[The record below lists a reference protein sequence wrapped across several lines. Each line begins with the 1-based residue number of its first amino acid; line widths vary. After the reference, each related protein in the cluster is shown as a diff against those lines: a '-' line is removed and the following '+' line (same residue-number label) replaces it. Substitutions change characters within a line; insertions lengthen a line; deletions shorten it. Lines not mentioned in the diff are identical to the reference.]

1 MNSNQHLSR
10 SLPAFN
16 FSGFVSW
23 LRIINLKILSFLGK
37 FYLFSIKSFSVS
49 FAFLCGLCAEFWLSP
64 VFLCDLCGLKGFYQR
79 LSAEISGKKV
89 LIFSASP
96 CRNLASSVAKGA
108 RFWSLILPP
117 RYVSVVALIFLI
129 STLLGAQNQ
138 DATQNS
144 QRRVFTFKSETEL
157 VLVNVVARDKQ
168 GNLIEDLKRG
178 DFTILEDGKP
188 QTISSFDYEHI
199 DSAPLPAVAGA
210 SQQSVTG
217 QPIPA
222 KPILTVKDAEEAL
235 NNKRVIVL
243 FFDLSSMNPDEIQRA
258 VDAARKYVQ
267 NKMSSADM
275 IAIVSLASSLRL
287 DQDFTPDRSQLLKVL
302 NRFSR
307 SEGQG
312 MDNGLTGDADGNEE
326 TGNAYT
332 PDETEYN
339 QFNTDRKLEAL
350 QSLSQVLARFN
361 QKKSIIYF
369 SSGVTQTGIEN
380 QTALRAAINTA
391 VKANV
396 AIYTMDARG
405 LEAQPPGGSAQTA
418 SLRGTAMYSG
428 NAVQSSLDKNFAS
441 QETLTTLAGDTG
453 GKAFLDTNDL
463 GQVFDRVQR
472 DTSVYYVLGFKSN
485 NPLRDGRFRR
495 IEVKVN
501 RPGLKLEFRKGYYA
515 PKDFRHFTAEDK
527 DKQMQDELA
536 SELPSTDVAV
546 YMAAAYFRLEENKF
560 YTPVSLVVPGS
571 QIPFTKGGDKDKA
584 SLDVIGEVLDELK
597 RPVGS
602 VRETVKLSLDAS
614 QEVKRK
620 NVQYT
625 TGFVLGVGKYHFKF
639 VVRENES
646 GRLGSFETDFVV
658 PDIRKAPLK
667 MSSIVL
673 ANQRKENSKKGQ
685 NPLVRDGS
693 EIIPNIAHV
702 FTPDQHLFF
711 FYEVYEPAK
720 DKAPSPSSPPANGSE
735 KGEPKEKPASIKNP
749 IHLLTSI
756 QFFNGKIKAFETPL
770 VEARQL
776 NAPER
781 KAAVFQFDIPL
792 SQLKPGFYTCQV
804 SVIDDAS
811 GNFSFPRL
819 PLLVRDKPS
828 TPSVTTA
835 ASPTGGGTN

>member
-1 MNSNQHLSR
+1 MKSKRPISTR
-10 SLPAFN
+10 SL
-16 FSGFVSW
+16 S
-23 LRIINLKILSFLGK
+23 L
-37 FYLFSIKSFSVS
+37 
-49 FAFLCGLCAEFWLSP
+49 
-64 VFLCDLCGLKGFYQR
+64 
-79 LSAEISGKKV
+79 V
-89 LIFSASP
+89 LIAVL
-96 CRNLASSVAKGA
+96 LASGIA
-108 RFWSLILPP
+108 
-117 RYVSVVALIFLI
+117 
-129 STLLGAQNQ
+129 AQNQ
-138 DATQNS
+138 NPPQQEKNSS
-144 QRRVFTFKSETEL
+144 QRIFTFKTDTEL
-157 VLVNVVARDKQ
+157 VLVNVIAHDKQ
-168 GNLIEDLKRG
+168 GNLVQDLKPE

-188 QTISSFDYEHI
+188 QRVSSFDYEHI
-199 DSAPLPAVAGA
+199 DSTPMVAAAGTGPA
-210 SQQSVTG
+210 QQSVTE
-217 QPIPA
+217 QPPVPT
-222 KPILTVKDAEEAL
+222 KPVLTSKDAEDAL
-235 NNKRVIVL
+235 SNKRVIVL
-243 FFDLSSMNPDEIQRA
+243 FFDLSSMGPDEVQRA
-258 VDAARKYVQ
+258 VDAARKYIQ
-267 NKMSSADM
+267 NKMTSADM

-287 DQDFTPDRSQLLKVL
+287 DQDFTPDRARLLKVL
-302 NRFSR
+302 NRFSH

-312 MDNGLTGDADGNEE
+312 MDNGSTGDADGIEE

-350 QSLSQVLARFN
+350 QSLSQVLAKFN

-369 SSGVTQTGIEN
+369 SSGMTQTGIEN

-396 AIYTMDARG
+396 AIYTMDSRG
-405 LEAQPPGGSAQTA
+405 LEAQPPGGSAATA

-428 NAVQSSLDKNFAS
+428 NAVQSSLDRNFAS

-472 DTSVYYVLGFKSN
+472 DTSVYYVVGYKSN
-485 NPLRDGRFRR
+485 NPLRDGHFRR

-501 RPGLKLEFRKGYYA
+501 RPGLKLEYRKGYYA
-515 PKDFRHFTAEDK
+515 PKDFKHFNAEDK
-527 DKQMQDELA
+527 DRQMQDELA
-536 SELPSTDVAV
+536 SDLPSTDVAV
-546 YMAAAYFRLEENKF
+546 YMAASYFRLDEGRF
-560 YTPVSLVVPGS
+560 YIPVSLVVPGS

-584 SLDVIGEVLDELK
+584 TIDVMGEVQDELK

-614 QEVKRK
+614 QEVQRK

-625 TGFVLGVGKYHFKF
+625 TGFVLAPGKYHFKF

-646 GRLGSFETDFVV
+646 GRIGSFETDFTI

-667 MSSIVL
+667 MSSVVL
-673 ANQRKENSKKGQ
+673 ASQRRENTKKGQ

-693 EIIPNIAHV
+693 EVIPNIAHV
-702 FTPDQHLFF
+702 FTPDQHLFL

-720 DKAPSPSSPPANGSE
+720 DKTPTPA
-735 KGEPKEKPASIKNP
+735 PASTDAKDKAPAPAIKNP

-781 KAAVFQFDIPL
+781 KAAVFQFDVPL
-792 SQLKPGFYTCQV
+792 AQLKPGFYTCQV
-804 SVIDDAS
+804 SVIDDAG

-819 PLLVRDKPS
+819 PLLVREKPS
-828 TPSVTTA
+828 APSATTA
-835 ASPTGGGTN
+835 ASPTGGRN

>member
-1 MNSNQHLSR
+1 VKSNKSVSR
-10 SLPAFN
+10 SLP
-16 FSGFVSW
+16 S
-23 LRIINLKILSFLGK
+23 LD
-37 FYLFSIKSFSVS
+37 FSV
-49 FAFLCGLCAEFWLSP
+49 FSP
-64 VFLCDLCGLKGFYQR
+64 R
-79 LSAEISGKKV
+79 LRVSAVNPDFPLRPLRTLRWTLLAV
-89 LIFSASP
+89 L
-96 CRNLASSVAKGA
+96 LAS
-108 RFWSLILPP
+108 
-117 RYVSVVALIFLI
+117 
-129 STLLGAQNQ
+129 TLAAQNQ
-138 DATQNS
+138 NPQERNS
-144 QRRVFTFKSETEL
+144 QQRVFTFKTETEL

-168 GNLIEDLKRG
+168 GNLVQDLKRE
-178 DFTILEDGKP
+178 DFIILEDGKP
-188 QTISSFDYEHI
+188 QTVSSFDDEHI
-199 DSAPLPAVAGA
+199 DSAPLPTIAGPG
-210 SQQSVTG
+210 QQSITG
-217 QPIPA
+217 QPVPS
-222 KPILTVKDAEEAL
+222 KPILTVKDADEAL
-235 NNKRVIVL
+235 SNKRVIVL

-267 NKMSSADM
+267 NKMTSADM

-287 DQDFTPDRSQLLKVL
+287 DQDFTPDRAQLLKVL

-307 SEGQG
+307 AEGQG
-312 MDNGLTGDADGNEE
+312 MDNGLTGDADGIEE

-396 AIYTMDARG
+396 AIYTMDSRG

-472 DTSVYYVLGFKSN
+472 DTSVYYVLGYKSS
-485 NPLRDGRFRR
+485 NPLRDGHFRR
-495 IEVKVN
+495 IDVKIN

-515 PKDFRHFTAEDK
+515 PKDFKHFNAEDK

-546 YMAAAYFRLEENKF
+546 YMAAAYFRLDENRF

-571 QIPFTKGGDKDKA
+571 QIPFTKGGDTRAGEKDKA
-584 SLDVIGEVLDELK
+584 SLDVIGAVQDELK

-614 QEVKRK
+614 QEIKRK

-625 TGFVLGVGKYHFKF
+625 TGFVLGPGKYHFKF

-646 GRLGSFETDFVV
+646 GRIGSFETDFTI

-667 MSSIVL
+667 MSSVVL
-673 ANQRKENSKKGQ
+673 ASQRKENNKKGQ

-720 DKAPSPSSPPANGSE
+720 DKSPSPVPAPVNAND
-735 KGEPKEKPASIKNP
+735 KGETKEKSPAIKNP

-792 SQLKPGFYTCQV
+792 SQLKPGFYTCQI
-804 SVIDDAS
+804 SVIDDAG

-819 PLLVRDKPS
+819 PLLVREKPN
-828 TPSVTTA
+828 PSPAATA
-835 ASPTGGGTN
+835 GRTN